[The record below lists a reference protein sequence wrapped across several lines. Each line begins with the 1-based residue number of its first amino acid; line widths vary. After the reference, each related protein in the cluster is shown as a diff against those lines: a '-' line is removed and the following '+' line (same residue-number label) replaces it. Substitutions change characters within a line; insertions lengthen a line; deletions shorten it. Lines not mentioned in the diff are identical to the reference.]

1 MKQDFQVSGGP
12 AVFPP
17 MPHRAAYRRFLFA
30 VLFSAA
36 LAVIPAGCSP
46 GAEQKK
52 TVTDRSGAETA
63 LPAQINRIISTAPS
77 NTEIIKGLGR
87 TDKLVAVDTFSSRI
101 SGISAGLVQIDF
113 SYPDAEVI
121 IGLKPDIIIAAGHNM
136 TVSGEDPF
144 KLIKDTGIFVVYIP
158 TSSAIADIYEDIR
171 FIAGILEAR
180 EKGEELINGMK
191 AEIDAAAARGAAI
204 AERKSVYFEISP
216 YPYMVSIGRETYLG
230 EMISVI
236 GADNIFADQK
246 DWFSP
251 AAEIIIERN
260 PDVILTLT
268 GLNADPVAEIL
279 HRPGFEHTR
288 AVQNN
293 AVYPIDGDAASR
305 PSHNIVIAL
314 KQMAA
319 AVYPE

>member
-1 MKQDFQVSGGP
+1 MKQDFQVSRGP
-12 AVFPP
+12 AVSPP
-17 MPHRAAYRRFLFA
+17 IPRAAGRRLFFA
-30 VLFSAA
+30 ALFCAA
-36 LAVIPAGCSP
+36 LAVIPAGCGP
-46 GAEQKK
+46 GAEQKE
-52 TVTDRSGAETA
+52 TVTDRSGAKTA
-63 LPAQINRIISTAPS
+63 VPARIGRVISTAPS
-77 NTEIIKGLGR
+77 NTEIIEALGR
-87 TDKLVAVDTFSSRI
+87 ADKLVAVDTFSSGI
-101 SGISAGLVQIDF
+101 SGISPDLVRIDF

-121 IGLKPDIIIAAGHNM
+121 VGLKPDLIIAAGHNM

-144 KLIKDTGIFVVYIP
+144 KLIKDTGISVVYIP
-158 TSSAIADIYEDIR
+158 TSGDIDGIYGDIR
-171 FIAGILEAR
+171 FIAGLLEAR
-180 EKGEELINGMK
+180 EKGEELISGMK
-191 AEIDAAAARGAAI
+191 AEIGAIAARGAAFT
-204 AERKSVYFEISP
+204 ERKSVYFEISP
-216 YPYMVSIGRETYLG
+216 WPYMVSIGRETYLG

-279 HRPGFEHTR
+279 RRPGFDHTR
-288 AVQNN
+288 AVQNS
-293 AVYPIDGDAASR
+293 AVYSVDGDAASR